1 MTDLTKNVWFAVFL
15 TEFVTTFV
23 INAFTLVAFARSRRR
38 LKRSTYLIISLTV
51 ADLGIGAVAGPVDL
65 WLFKTGAGKEP
76 GHGYNASM
84 ISSIFYAASLVNIAL
99 ISLERL
105 HATLFPI
112 KHFLLGK
119 RIYYKF
125 IFFSWFAALILTL
138 VHCFIYMNE
147 AVAGR
152 YTWIIYVFVALLVL
166 ATSYVIIISKVIR
179 KTNSQRLRSVIS
191 AERKLSVTLF
201 IVSAAST
208 LTLLPWVITTCISIR
223 SGHLWIQFSPHGK
236 RSNVVLSLYYL
247 NSILNPL
254 IYAFRLPEFKRIL
267 KGLFCKNTSSTALV
281 RPIELRAM

>member
-1 MTDLTKNVWFAVFL
+1 MTDATKNIWFAVFL

-23 INAFTLVAFARSRRR
+23 INAFTLVAFTRSRRR

-51 ADLGIGAVAGPVDL
+51 ADFGIGAVAGPVDL
-65 WLFKTGAGKEP
+65 WFFRTGTGKEP

-84 ISSIFYAASLVNIAL
+84 ISYIFYVASLVNITL

-105 HATLFPI
+105 HATLYPI

-119 RIYYKF
+119 CIYYKL
-125 IFFSWFAALILTL
+125 IFFSWLAAFILTVL
-138 VHCFIYMNE
+138 HCFIYMNE

-152 YTWIIYVFVALLVL
+152 YTWIIYVFVALVVL
-166 ATSYVIIISKVIR
+166 TTSYVIIFLQVIR
-179 KTNSQRLRSVIS
+179 KTNSQRLRLVIS

-201 IVSAAST
+201 IVSVAST

-236 RSNVVLSLYYL
+236 RSNIVLSFYYL
-247 NSILNPL
+247 NSILNPV
-254 IYAFRLPEFKRIL
+254 IYTFRLPEFKRLL
-267 KGLFCKNTSSTALV
+267 KGLFCKNTSCTALV

>member
-1 MTDLTKNVWFAVFL
+1 MTDATKNIWFVVFL

-38 LKRSTYLIISLTV
+38 LKRSTYLIISLTL

-65 WLFKTGAGKEP
+65 WFFRTGTGKEP
-76 GHGYNASM
+76 GHGYNPSM
-84 ISSIFYAASLVNIAL
+84 ISYIFYVASLVNIAL

-105 HATLFPI
+105 HATLYPI

-119 RIYYKF
+119 CVYYKL
-125 IFFSWFAALILTL
+125 IFFSWFAALILTFL
-138 VHCFIYMNE
+138 HYFIYMNE

-152 YTWIIYVFVALLVL
+152 YTWIIYVFVALVVL
-166 ATSYVIIISKVIR
+166 ATSYVIIFLKVIR
-179 KTNSQRLRSVIS
+179 NTNSQRLRLVIS

-236 RSNVVLSLYYL
+236 RSNIVLSFYYL
-247 NSILNPL
+247 NSILNPV
-254 IYAFRLPEFKRIL
+254 IYAFRLPEFKRLL
-267 KGLFCKNTSSTALV
+267 KGLFCKNTSCTALV
-281 RPIELRAM
+281 RPIELRAI

>member
-1 MTDLTKNVWFAVFL
+1 
-15 TEFVTTFV
+15 
-23 INAFTLVAFARSRRR
+23 
-38 LKRSTYLIISLTV
+38 
-51 ADLGIGAVAGPVDL
+51 
-65 WLFKTGAGKEP
+65 
-76 GHGYNASM
+76 M

-125 IFFSWFAALILTL
+125 IFLSWFAALILTL

-223 SGHLWIQFSPHGK
+223 SGHLWIQFSPYGK
-236 RSNVVLSLYYL
+236 RSNVVLSFYYL
-247 NSILNPL
+247 NSILNPV
-254 IYAFRLPEFKRIL
+254 IYAVRLPEFKRIL
-267 KGLFCKNTSSTALV
+267 KGLFCKTTSSTALV